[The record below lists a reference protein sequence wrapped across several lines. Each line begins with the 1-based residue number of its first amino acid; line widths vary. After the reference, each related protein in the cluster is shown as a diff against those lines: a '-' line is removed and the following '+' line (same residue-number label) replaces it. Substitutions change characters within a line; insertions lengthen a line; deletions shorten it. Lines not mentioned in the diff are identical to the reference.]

1 GHHAVAA
8 AAQAGIADHVDHDP
22 VHRQHREQHQ
32 GEEDHPGDEV
42 ELGNH
47 VGEAHLLERSGI
59 VCAGRGGGFLKHD
72 AYLWMAWKKKDYWR
86 NRTGVT
92 AATAR
97 QFMLKSTGTRTRLA
111 TATPFSVAGL
121 KRHFRAAWTAAR
133 SRSRLRLERSTST
146 SSTFPWASMLMTRIT
161 VPSIPA
167 RSALGG

>member
-1 GHHAVAA
+1 MTLTFGC
-8 AAQAGIADHVDHDP
+8 
-22 VHRQHREQHQ
+22 R
-32 GEEDHPGDEV
+32 
-42 ELGNH
+42 
-47 VGEAHLLERSGI
+47 
-59 VCAGRGGGFLKHD
+59 GRRRT
-72 AYLWMAWKKKDYWR
+72 AEKDYWR

-146 SSTFPWASMLMTRIT
+146 ASTLPWASMLMTRIT
-161 VPSIPA
+161 VDAIPA
-167 RSALGG
+167 RSALGGERGGSCGREDGSTEPSVVVGAGGDGGAGGGAGTSTGLGSSTT